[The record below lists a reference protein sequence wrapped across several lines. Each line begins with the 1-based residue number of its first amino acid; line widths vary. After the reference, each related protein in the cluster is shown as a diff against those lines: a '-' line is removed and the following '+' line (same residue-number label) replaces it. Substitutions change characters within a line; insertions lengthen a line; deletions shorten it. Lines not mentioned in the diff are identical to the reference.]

1 MDGQWKLVYTSNSEL
16 FGLLALSRLPFV
28 SVGDITQKIEAST
41 FTVENKVR
49 LNCSFAA
56 MHCQYLRRALSN
68 LYPKKGS
75 MFLGHA
81 SLAVQQQVRKSVFL
95 WLRIT
100 FDILCA
106 GAIDGTLLSHILQHN
121 SFL

>member
-49 LNCSFAA
+49 
-56 MHCQYLRRALSN
+56 R
-68 LYPKKGS
+68 
-75 MFLGHA
+75 
-81 SLAVQQQVRKSVFL
+81 
-95 WLRIT
+95 WL
-100 FDILCA
+100 CCKA
-106 GAIDGTLLSHILQHN
+106 
-121 SFL
+121 